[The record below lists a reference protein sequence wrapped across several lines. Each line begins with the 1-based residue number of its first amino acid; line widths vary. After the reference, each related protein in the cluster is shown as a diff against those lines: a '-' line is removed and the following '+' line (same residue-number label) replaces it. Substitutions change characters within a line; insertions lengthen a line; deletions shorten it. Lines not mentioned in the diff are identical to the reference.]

1 MHVSKKINLY
11 GGIVWVFLF
20 FILVPM
26 KLIIQYPI
34 VLIGYIYTLFILLV
48 NYLLIGNK
56 IDNLEEQDFK
66 DVYKVGS
73 FINTKAFQIS
83 TAIFA
88 LSVSAKNIFKIE
100 FNKYILLFIIYTL
113 IFGVGIVL
121 PSYFVSNQQNNN
133 TTLINRSLIRLRN
146 VSISYSIGFM
156 ISGFMI
162 ILQKLLESL
171 YS

>member
-1 MHVSKKINLY
+1 MHISKKINLY
-11 GGIVWVFLF
+11 GGIVWIFLF

-26 KLIIQYPI
+26 NLIKQYPI
-34 VLIGYIYTLFILLV
+34 VLIGYIYTLFILLI

-56 IDNLEEQDFK
+56 NDNLDEQDFK
-66 DVYKVGS
+66 DVYKVGT

-88 LSVSAKNIFKIE
+88 LSMSAKNIFKIE

-113 IFGVGIVL
+113 LFGVGIVL
-121 PSYFVSNQQNNN
+121 PSYFVSNQKNNN